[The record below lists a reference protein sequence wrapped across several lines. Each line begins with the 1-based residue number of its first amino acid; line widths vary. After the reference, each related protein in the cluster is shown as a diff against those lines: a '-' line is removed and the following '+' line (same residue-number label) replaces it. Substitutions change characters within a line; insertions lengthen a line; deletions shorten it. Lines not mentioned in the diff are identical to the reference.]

1 MDFNI
6 EEKDKNKRLD
16 IFLLE
21 KYPDLTRSHI
31 KNMIDGGKVLLNGKT
46 VKAGEKLRVNDKI
59 HVENLEPEEVKTK
72 PEDIPIEIVYEDND
86 LAVIN
91 KPQGMVVHAGA
102 GNTTGTL
109 VNALLF
115 KLKNLSG
122 INGKLR
128 PGIVHR
134 LDKNTSGLLLIAKN
148 DFAHNSLAKQIQ
160 EKTCVRKYIAL
171 LEGTLKEQK
180 GHIETHIARDKRH
193 RTLMNVC
200 PESQGKLAITD
211 YKVLKYYN
219 GYTLVEF
226 TLKTGRTHQIRV
238 HASRVLHRP
247 IVGDKEYNPSTKLN
261 GQLLHAYKI
270 EFTQPRTGQKITLET
285 PLPENFRKVL
295 KKLQEK

>member
-1 MDFNI
+1 MIFKAESID
-6 EEKDKNKRLD
+6 KDKRLD

-21 KYPDLTRSHI
+21 KLKEFSRSHI
-31 KNMIDGGKVLLNGKT
+31 KNLIDGGKVLLNGKK
-46 VKAGEKLRVNDKI
+46 VKAGEKLSKDDLI
-59 HVENLEPEEVKTK
+59 EIEEIKPIEVQTK
-72 PEDIPIEIVYEDND
+72 PEDIPIEIVYEDED
-86 LAVIN
+86 LAVVN

-102 GNTTGTL
+102 GNINGTL

-148 DFAHNSLAKQIQ
+148 DFAHNSLAKQIS
-160 EKTCVRKYIAL
+160 EKTCKRNYIAL
-171 LEGTLKEQK
+171 LQGNLNQDSGT
-180 GHIETHIARDKRH
+180 IITNIARDKKH
-193 RTLMNVC
+193 RTLMSVC
-200 PESQGKLAITD
+200 PENEGKIAITD
-211 YKVLKYYN
+211 YKVLKHYN

-226 TLKTGRTHQIRV
+226 SLKTGRTHQIRV

-247 IVGDKEYNPSTKLN
+247 IVGDKEYNPSTKID

-270 EFTQPRTGQKITLET
+270 EFSQPRTNKRIEISIS
-285 PLPENFRKVL
+285 LPKYFEDIL
-295 KKLQEK
+295 KKLEKK